1 MVQSN
6 WYVRESNFTLR
17 SSLVSAVIMVRSSAL
32 IWASKSLM
40 VCFNAEIDTVCD
52 EDEEEVDD
60 CLLDFL
66 SEEDSVR

>member
-1 MVQSN
+1 
-6 WYVRESNFTLR
+6 
-17 SSLVSAVIMVRSSAL
+17 MVRSSAL

>member
-1 MVQSN
+1 
-6 WYVRESNFTLR
+6 
-17 SSLVSAVIMVRSSAL
+17 MVRSSAL

-40 VCFNAEIDTVCD
+40 VCFNAKIDTVCD

-66 SEEDSVR
+66 SEEDSVRWPIDDDDDDEASDVTDSRRTTME